1 MPRNNIPKDEL
12 KTKIYKLKTSLF
24 ENRKEHSVP
33 TAQSW
38 YDGAQE
44 SLNEVLNILDEYRY

>member
-12 KTKIYKLKTSLF
+12 KVRIYRLKTSLF
-24 ENRKEHSVP
+24 EGRQDHPMP

-38 YDGAQE
+38 YDGANQ

>member
-12 KTKIYKLKTSLF
+12 KAKIYKLKTSLF

-38 YDGAQE
+38 YDGAHE
-44 SLNEVLNILDEYRY
+44 SLNDVLNILDEYRY